1 MKCMRSITKT
11 QEITFDQKV
20 AEEKANIGV
29 LSINAV
35 QQSAKLASK
44 GDYAKARA
52 YNFSNKV
59 MLERTAKTEA
69 EQTTYKKW
77 ESKGRE
83 LEEELTNVQ
92 QQEISEGLDDLD
104 DEDDSFETKKKD
116 VRSKSRKENRNDS
129 TASMLYKFKNLKKL

>member
-11 QEITFDQKV
+11 QELTFDQKI

-29 LSINAV
+29 LSLNAV

-59 MLERTAKTEA
+59 MLERTVKSE
-69 EQTTYKKW
+69 EDKSTYQKW
-77 ESKGRE
+77 EAKGRE
-83 LEEELTNVQ
+83 LESELANVQ
-92 QQEISEGLDDLD
+92 QKEIEEGLDSLD
-104 DEDDSFETKKKD
+104 DSEEAESKE
-116 VRSKSRKENRNDS
+116 VRSKSRKANRNDS
-129 TASMLYKFKNLKKL
+129 TASMLYKFKNFKKF